1 MKSVCRNKF
10 VSVICFLKFAIAP
23 VLPIGILLAPRGAN
37 RMPTIS
43 GTLSVSWHV
52 SESNVGSQGPGE
64 SQTVSQIMEE
74 DVITVTPQ
82 THIKDAMETM
92 KKHKISCLP
101 VVKNLDLVGII
112 TINDLIGFYYD

>member
-1 MKSVCRNKF
+1 MLTWKHAQKF
-10 VSVICFLKFAIAP
+10 QDVDQNP
-23 VLPIGILLAPRGAN
+23 HN
-37 RMPTIS
+37 M
-43 GTLSVSWHV
+43 
-52 SESNVGSQGPGE
+52 N
-64 SQTVSQIMEE
+64 QTVAQIMEE
-74 DVITVTPQ
+74 DVITVAPQ